1 MEVRTPGKL
10 ALGGILLAAFVTA
23 CTGDVARPAGVEEL
37 GTPSGAPR
45 LRRLSAREF
54 ASSVRDLVGEEVD
67 PKLLPQDLLTSGYD
81 NGTLSLEVG
90 AEEAAAF
97 ESAAESVAHAAVG
110 KGWTRFGGGCDR
122 AREEVSVCRDRL
134 LATLG
139 RRVFRRPVREP
150 EAQRL
155 RAVFDAASGGVDDA
169 AGAEAAIGAMLQ
181 SPAFLYRTELGDS
194 VMNGRAPLDPWER
207 ATALSYF
214 LSGSTPDDSLMHSS
228 ERGGVATTDGVRFE
242 ARRLLAL
249 PGARA
254 QLRHF
259 VEEWLALDRL
269 DTVTKDPAL
278 YPELDDALRRS
289 MREEMTRF
297 LDAVLDGGRGTLRD
311 LFTSDLAFVDARLA
325 RIYGVSHEGD
335 TMTEARLS
343 PDLRAGV
350 LTRAGYLTVHSGT
363 DGTSPVERG
372 LFTRSAFL
380 CASMPAPPPGIDR
393 NVPKTTAPTARERFA
408 LHDANERCQ
417 ACHAAIDGAGFGFEQ
432 LDPIGRYRPFEGAA
446 KVSASGIL
454 YDADL
459 ADPTFDGVVELE
471 QRLLASARFR
481 DCFVRHAFRFAMGTG
496 EGSADG
502 TSLRLLA
509 RGFTVDTPLADLFV
523 AIATSPAF
531 LERWAR

>member
-1 MEVRTPGKL
+1 ML
-10 ALGGILLAAFVTA
+10 ALGGILLAALVTA
-23 CTGDVARPAGVEEL
+23 CTGDVARPNGVEES
-37 GTPSGAPR
+37 GTPSGEPR
-45 LRRLSAREF
+45 LRRLSAREL
-54 ASSVRDLVGEEVD
+54 ANSVRDLLGEEVD
-67 PKLLPQDLLTSGYD
+67 PKLLPQDLLTTGYD
-81 NGTLSLEVG
+81 NGALSLEVDG
-90 AEEAAAF
+90 EEAASFEAAA
-97 ESAAESVAHAAVG
+97 ESAARAAVAR
-110 KGWTRFGGGCDR
+110 GWTRFAGGCDR
-122 AREEVSVCRDRL
+122 SIEQVSVCRDRMI
-134 LATLG
+134 ATLG
-139 RRVFRRPVREP
+139 RRVFRRPVRDS

-155 RAVFDAASGGVDDA
+155 RAVFDAASGGVDPA
-169 AGAEAAIGAMLQ
+169 AGAEAAIATMLQ
-181 SPAFLYRTELGDS
+181 SPAFLYRTELGAGA
-194 VMNGRAPLDPWER
+194 VNGRASLDGWER

-214 LSGSTPDDSLMHSS
+214 LSGSTPDEPLMSS
-228 ERGGVATTDGVRFE
+228 AERGGVATADRVLFE
-242 ARRLLAL
+242 ARRLLEL
-249 PGARA
+249 PSARV

-269 DTVTKDPAL
+269 DSVTKDPAL

-335 TMTEARLS
+335 AMSEVRLS

-380 CASMPAPPPGIDR
+380 CAPMPAPPPGIDR

-432 LDPIGRYRPFEGAA
+432 LDPIGRHRPFEGAA
-446 KVSASGIL
+446 KVSAAGVL

-471 QRLLASARFR
+471 QRLLASPRFR

-496 EGSADG
+496 ETSADG
-502 TSLRLLA
+502 TTLRLLA
-509 RGFTVDTPLADLFV
+509 RDFTVDTPLADLFV
-523 AIATSPAF
+523 AIAASPAF